1 MSNKPRYYDDL
12 TLEEMFEA
20 FDHTYMMSDDSRSYE
35 NGRRQREIW
44 SAKVEEQGG
53 WTKELVDTYNKYAP
67 GGDDDGFKL
76 DYDLI
81 HKSLKNK

>member
-1 MSNKPRYYDDL
+1 MPKYYEDL
-12 TLEEMFEA
+12 TLEQMFEQY
-20 FDHTYMMSDDSRSYE
+20 DHTYMMSDDHRAYE

-67 GGDDDGFKL
+67 GSDEDVFKL
-76 DYDLI
+76 DWNLI
-81 HKSLKNK
+81 HISLKQNKAG

>member
-1 MSNKPRYYDDL
+1 MYKPKYYDDL
-12 TLEEMFEA
+12 TLEEMFEQ

-67 GGDDDGFKL
+67 GSDEDGFKL